1 MSINFIFYSLPF
13 SLIRLPSFH
22 FIRRGA
28 VTIVRPIVTPV
39 RIGMDSRQVIISCH
53 WHVIGCGQGKSHF
66 YHETYS
72 FDYRRA
78 VNYLAFSIH
87 KSTFGGFYL
96 FTFWSSKQTEPI
108 NLPDNRC
115 LTFDFHQPFSRLSI
129 RTSSSAFGFTKTFG
143 LQVQRYD
150 FFSYDN
156 KLFIT
161 FLTGGGNL
169 FDILSIAL

>member
-1 MSINFIFYSLPF
+1 MSINFNFYSLPF

-53 WHVIGCGQGKSHF
+53 WHVIGSGQGKSHF

-115 LTFDFHQPFSRLSI
+115 LT
-129 RTSSSAFGFTKTFG
+129 G
-143 LQVQRYD
+143 LQIQTNGTAWNIRRVGNPDQRHDTNIRQVGSYGLDQRGDNEYPMGRD
-150 FFSYDN
+150 FFQ
-156 KLFIT
+156 
-161 FLTGGGNL
+161 
-169 FDILSIAL
+169 